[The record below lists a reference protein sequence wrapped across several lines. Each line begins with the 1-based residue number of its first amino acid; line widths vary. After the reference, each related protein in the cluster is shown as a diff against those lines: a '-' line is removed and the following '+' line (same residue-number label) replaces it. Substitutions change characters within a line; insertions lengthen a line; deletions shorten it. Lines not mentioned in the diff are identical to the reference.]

1 MITLGKNLSQRKQ
14 ILDDPKCLQFELS
27 TDNHYLMFWIT
38 AFPPS
43 SSRAL
48 HQLCAPDPLL
58 TALRTAAFLC
68 PHGSPLH
75 THLLLAPFLTHPPST
90 LSCAEKGISPLGSH
104 FLLLTSLKDH
114 LFLSRAQIFT
124 ESLNCDWSLLGW

>member
-1 MITLGKNLSQRKQ
+1 MITTWCSGLQLPSRGSIVFQSPRGTAQPDLWSDRDG
-14 ILDDPKCLQFELS
+14 DDSCQVTMLLWAGS
-27 TDNHYLMFWIT
+27 T
-38 AFPPS
+38 
-43 SSRAL
+43 
-48 HQLCAPDPLL
+48 DPLL
-58 TALRTAAFLC
+58 TALRTAAFRG